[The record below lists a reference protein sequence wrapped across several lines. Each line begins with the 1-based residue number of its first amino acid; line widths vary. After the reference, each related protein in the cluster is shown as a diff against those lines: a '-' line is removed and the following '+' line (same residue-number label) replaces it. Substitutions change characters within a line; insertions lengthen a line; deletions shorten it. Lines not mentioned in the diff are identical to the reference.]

1 MSKMSKWYVFLGGI
15 STCLAVAMGAFGAHA
30 LKNRLSSEMLAIYQT
45 GVHYH
50 MIHSIGLILV
60 GLIANWLSESASLSW
75 SGRLLL
81 AGIVSFSGSLYVL
94 SLTGIRAFGAIT
106 PFGGIAFLAGWVLLA
121 IVPLR
126 NM

>member
-1 MSKMSKWYVFLGGI
+1 MSKLYVFLGSI
-15 STCLAVAMGAFGAHA
+15 SACLAVAMGAFGAHA
-30 LKNRLSSEMLAIYQT
+30 LKNRLSSEMLAVYQT

-81 AGIVSFSGSLYVL
+81 AGIVFFSGSLYVL
-94 SLTGIRAFGAIT
+94 SLTGIPAFGAIT
-106 PFGGIAFLAGWVLLA
+106 PFGGVSFLAGWVLLA
-121 IVPLR
+121 IAPLR